1 MKHLIPPPENNIRP
15 IGRDPSNG
23 ILVLYGIFV
32 AKFRQCRFF
41 SDKRCKV
48 WYDTYKRGS
57 VFTDPGRNSILYPVF
72 EKRDPC
78 GNAKAVSFAAGP
90 DQRRRFLHAE
100 TLICDSSCA
109 DSSSWDFWRHCV
121 WRSKIC
127 ASRYDHDGRRDA
139 R

>member
-1 MKHLIPPPENNIRP
+1 MEF
-15 IGRDPSNG
+15 
-23 ILVLYGIFV
+23 VV

-78 GNAKAVSFAAGP
+78 GNAKAVSFEAGP
-90 DQRRRFLHAE
+90 DQRRRFCMRKRLFAIVLALTAAVGISGGTASGAVRSAQVDTITMDAE
-100 TLICDSSCA
+100 MPDDEVEVDLGWKNPA
-109 DSSSWDFWRHCV
+109 
-121 WRSKIC
+121 
-127 ASRYDHDGRRDA
+127 G
-139 R
+139 